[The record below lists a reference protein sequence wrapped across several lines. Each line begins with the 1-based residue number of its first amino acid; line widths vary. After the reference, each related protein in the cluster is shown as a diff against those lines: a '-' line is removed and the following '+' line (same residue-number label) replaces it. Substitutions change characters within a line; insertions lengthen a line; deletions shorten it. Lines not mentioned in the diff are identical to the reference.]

1 MASADGIM
9 GNEKNLKKK
18 KGGVNFWSNFNDL
31 CS

>member
-1 MASADGIM
+1 MASADGIL
-9 GNEKNLKKK
+9 GNGENLKK